1 MQALIDTSVL
11 VGLINPRDVWH
22 TPALALHDALQKAG
36 AELLYTDCVVAEAIS
51 AAARRLHEKG
61 RGADVATLLNRAARQ
76 APIETITWLLPDVP
90 RLYPA
95 VLDLIRSTSGALNF
109 NDALIALA
117 CRERSISAI
126 ASFDTDFD
134 AIAWLKRLHL
144 PADVT
149 L

>member
-1 MQALIDTSVL
+1 MQVLIDTSVL

-22 TPALALHDALQKAG
+22 TPALALHAALQKAG
-36 AELLYTDCVVAEAIS
+36 AELLYADCVVAEAIS

-61 RGADVATLLNRAARQ
+61 RGGDVATLLNRAARQ
-76 APIETITWLLPDVP
+76 APLETITWLLPDVP
-90 RLYPA
+90 RLYPT

-126 ASFDTDFD
+126 ASFDADFD

-144 PADVT
+144 PADMT